1 MKLSFVALLVAAS
14 IAAYAQQAS
23 PRMTSVDPMNGKA
36 GDVITVA
43 GENLQKEI
51 VAKVFLTD
59 DKTDILCEVM
69 EQTATSL
76 KIKIPAKVEK
86 GVRLSLMV
94 ETSGKDRKQI
104 VQPVKVAIDE

>member
-1 MKLSFVALLVAAS
+1 MAV
-14 IAAYAQQAS
+14 YAQQAS

-36 GDVITVA
+36 GDVITVT
-43 GENLQKEI
+43 GENLHKDL

-59 DKTDILCEVM
+59 DKTDILCEVLD
-69 EQTATSL
+69 QTATSL

-94 ETSGKDRKQI
+94 ETAGKDKKQI
-104 VQPVKVAIDE
+104 VQPVKVSIDQ